1 MKEADKTASNNLG
14 GSAGYFFNHYPRFIK
29 MSSYEKHNSTT
40 QNPIAIYYTSD
51 QLKRLINR
59 CGKYGKWLTV
69 IADSQGVLTHSLNDH
84 GLKSNNAHNMSQ
96 YVNPRIIPLGW
107 VVAKTVHTKANESWS
122 WHLWPINYAI
132 KQPISDSLRA
142 MILQYMEAA
151 NDE

>member
-1 MKEADKTASNNLG
+1 MNSHKKHSNILLN
-14 GSAGYFFNHYPRFIK
+14 YN
-29 MSSYEKHNSTT
+29 
-40 QNPIAIYYTSD
+40 TSD
-51 QLKRLINR
+51 QLQKLINR
-59 CGKYGKWLTV
+59 SGKYGKWLIV
-69 IADSQGVLTHSLNDH
+69 IADNQGILTHNLSDH

-96 YVNPRIIPLGW
+96 YVNPRIIPLRW

-122 WHLWPINYAI
+122 WHLWPISYAI